1 MFSPHK
7 TSPPKY
13 LATYNLMCLEG
24 IQPNQFKGLQ
34 VLKLHLNKCL
44 VCQGMRFHKK
54 HVEFLGVPDFFPF
67 RVLPIRGSWCN
78 SCFANP
84 LRMDSDI
91 ETPVLLVVCI
101 YMKYYM
107 KEV

>member
-1 MFSPHK
+1 MCSPHK

-54 HVEFLGVPDFFPF
+54 HVEFLGVPDFFPLGYYQSGAAGATH
-67 RVLPIRGSWCN
+67 VLQIH
-78 SCFANP
+78 
-84 LRMDSDI
+84 
-91 ETPVLLVVCI
+91 
-101 YMKYYM
+101 
-107 KEV
+107 